1 MVNLLRLY
9 IVSCWIKA
17 EDVCVMPVRE
27 RPTHWM
33 SLIVTCERLQV
44 IDVGGLPCRFTNVIP
59 QVD

>member
-1 MVNLLRLY
+1 M
-9 IVSCWIKA
+9 SCWIKA

-27 RPTHWM
+27 RSTHWM

-44 IDVGGLPCRFTNVIP
+44 IDVGGLPCRFTNVMP